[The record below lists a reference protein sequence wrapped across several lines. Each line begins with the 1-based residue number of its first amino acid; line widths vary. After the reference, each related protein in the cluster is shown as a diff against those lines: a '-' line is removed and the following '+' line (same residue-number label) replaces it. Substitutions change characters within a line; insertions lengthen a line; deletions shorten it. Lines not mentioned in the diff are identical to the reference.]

1 MWSLVHQSVKY
12 LLSSGWLSM
21 KTEANLLQE
30 RIRKFRKIFTK
41 LFSPVLLPLR
51 KDLCSHIK
59 DCKRELFHIVFT
71 TWFDTKSM
79 ASIINFSFVL
89 ANQQMLMEGILRD
102 ATSKNEGSFISFFI
116 RIFNVDER
124 NPSVSFWSG
133 ALLVD
138 SEQDDD
144 SFTKSTFLIQP
155 EGKERETC

>member
-12 LLSSGWLSM
+12 LLSSGWLST

-79 ASIINFSFVL
+79 AYVIKFFFCVSQS
-89 ANQQMLMEGILRD
+89 ANVDGKILRD
-102 ATSKNEGSFISFFI
+102 AISKYEGSFISFFI

>member
-1 MWSLVHQSVKY
+1 
-12 LLSSGWLSM
+12 
-21 KTEANLLQE
+21 
-30 RIRKFRKIFTK
+30 
-41 LFSPVLLPLR
+41 
-51 KDLCSHIK
+51 
-59 DCKRELFHIVFT
+59 
-71 TWFDTKSM
+71 M

-144 SFTKSTFLIQP
+144 SFPKSTFLIQP